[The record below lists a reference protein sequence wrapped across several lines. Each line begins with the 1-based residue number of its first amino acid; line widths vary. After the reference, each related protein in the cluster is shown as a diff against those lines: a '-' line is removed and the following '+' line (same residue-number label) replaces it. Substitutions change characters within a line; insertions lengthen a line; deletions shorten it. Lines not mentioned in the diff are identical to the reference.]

1 MSDEEA
7 ILDEAK
13 DNHMEAAQRIKATQH
28 RLWSAGLD
36 EDPNY
41 RNLSHRT
48 TSALA
53 MTEAAFLDSS
63 KPDVSTSERGK
74 VASVIHPRTYAV
86 AGVSKWA

>member
-53 MTEAAFLDSS
+53 MTEAAFLEARR
-63 KPDVSTSERGK
+63 KHERE
-74 VASVIHPRTYAV
+74 R
-86 AGVSKWA
+86 